1 LENKEKLDKELD
13 KEKEEKNKEEKNKE
27 EKNKE
32 ETNKEEKKATEQ
44 IDDEEIKKETTKN
57 NENQQNEN
65 SQGEVDWERESDS
78 KKSEPEEKREK
89 KEKSPKDILRER
101 QEEIKR
107 RLKEDEPKSEN
118 NKIPNIFK
126 GKFNFKGMILLA
138 FVVAIVM
145 YVSQVNT
152 VKKRSSVSE
161 VKYTEFIGYIK
172 TNQIDNV
179 TEKEDYIIGSLGT
192 DPART
197 VFKTR
202 LITDRMGDDTKIM
215 SLLEEKNISIQSS
228 PPEQPNAF
236 MTMLGSWFPFI
247 LLIGIWAFMLNR
259 MNKGNGG
266 GPQIFNMGKSKT
278 KEGESISKVTFKDVA
293 GIVEAKAELE
303 EVVEF
308 LREPDKFKKVGAKIP
323 TGVLLLGA
331 PGTGK
336 TLLAKAVAGE
346 AKVPFF
352 SMSGSEFVEMFV
364 GVGASRV
371 RDLFNKARKSAPCI
385 VFIDEID
392 AVGRKRGTGS
402 GGGNDERE
410 QTLNQLLV
418 EMDGFGNEETIIVLA
433 ATNRPDVLDRAL
445 LRPGRFDRRVY
456 VDIPDAKGREAILRV
471 HLKGKTLNKDVN
483 LKAIAKQTHGLVG
496 ADLANLLNEAAIL
509 AARAG
514 RKDIKMVDIQEA
526 TEKVAMGPE
535 KKSRIVSEKE
545 RRMTAYHEAGHA
557 VIRYNQEGADPVYK
571 VTIVPRGSAGGFT
584 MYLPDDEEERTYRLK
599 SEFINMM
606 QSSFGGRA
614 AEEIVLGDVSTG
626 ASQDIETATAIASD
640 MVTKYG
646 MVEKFGPMLLDS
658 TRDGDMFRSK
668 NYSETTG
675 KEVDDEILKI
685 INDNYKIAL
694 RILRE
699 HRDQL
704 EAVAMALLDR
714 DTLNREEFETVMKF
728 EPLPPLENIEI
739 N

>member
-1 LENKEKLDKELD
+1 MNKEQTDDETTENSESQQTESSQEKISL
-13 KEKEEKNKEEKNKE
+13 EKESNS
-27 EKNKE
+27 
-32 ETNKEEKKATEQ
+32 
-44 IDDEEIKKETTKN
+44 
-57 NENQQNEN
+57 EN
-65 SQGEVDWERESDS
+65 SESEN
-78 KKSEPEEKREK
+78 SEPDEK

-107 RLKEDEPKSEN
+107 RLKEDNPKPQN
-118 NKIPNIFK
+118 NKIPNIFR
-126 GKFNFKGMILLA
+126 GKFNFKGLILLA
-138 FVVAIVM
+138 FVIAIVM
-145 YVSQVNT
+145 SIPTIRNER
-152 VKKRSSVSE
+152 KKIPITDVT
-161 VKYTEFIGYIK
+161 YTQFIELLK
-172 TNQIDNV
+172 TSKIDKV
-179 TEKEDYIIGSLGT
+179 MEKEDYIIGSFDNDT
-192 DPART
+192 NSYR
-197 VFKTR
+197 TR
-202 LITDRMGDDTKIM
+202 LLTSRIGDDQKVM
-215 SLLEEKNISIQSS
+215 SVLEEKKIPIQSL
-228 PPEQPNAF
+228 PPEQPNALI
-236 MTMLGSWFPFI
+236 TMLGSWFPFI

-323 TGVLLLGA
+323 KGVLLLGA

-456 VDIPDAKGREAILRV
+456 VDVPDIKGREAILRV
-471 HLKGKTLNKDVN
+471 HLKGKTLDKDVN

-514 RKDIKMVDIQEA
+514 RKNIKMIDIQEA

-535 KKSRIVSEKE
+535 KKSRVVSEKD
-545 RRMTAYHEAGHA
+545 RKITAYHEAGHA
-557 VIRYNQEGADPVYK
+557 VVTYNLKGVDPVYK
-571 VTIVPRGSAGGFT
+571 VTIVPRGWAGGYT
-584 MYLPDDEEERTYRLK
+584 MSLPDSEIEKTHMLK
-599 SEFINMM
+599 SDFVNEIKIL
-606 QSSFGGRA
+606 FGGRA
-614 AEEIVLGDVSTG
+614 SEEIIFEDISTG
-626 ASQDIETATAIASD
+626 ASQDIERATGIANA

-646 MVEKFGPMLLDS
+646 MVSKFGPILLDS
-658 TRDGDMFRSK
+658 TRDGDMFRSR
-668 NYSETTG
+668 NYSEITG
-675 KEVDDEILKI
+675 KEVDDEIFKI
-685 INDNYKIAL
+685 INENYKETL
-694 RILRE
+694 EILKE
-699 HRDQL
+699 HRTQL
-704 EAVAMALLDR
+704 EAVAIALLDR
-714 DTLNREEFETVMKF
+714 DTINKEEFEAAMRG
-728 EPLPPLENIEI
+728 EALPPLESTDI